1 MGQSDGA
8 TILTTFSTATNI
20 PLLPFLSAA
29 HSSASRPGALCAQR
43 ATHTCYFERRDGART
58 VLPGRLAHRH
68 APRRRWPRRGDRVS
82 ANCSTHAEKH
92 VLASKPELKR
102 MAAGLGRAEG
112 PREAGFERCVGTI
125 VFEEVG
131 AASAEDRWCLVKR
144 GEDAYAED
152 WKSRQENQSLM
163 GTSTGAAPRPR

>member
-1 MGQSDGA
+1 MPP
-8 TILTTFSTATNI
+8 FSSRSRRRRTYRSC
-20 PLLPFLSAA
+20 PFLSAA
-29 HSSASRPGALCAQR
+29 HSSTSRPGALCAQR
-43 ATHTCYFERRDGART
+43 ATHTRYFERRDGTCT

-112 PREAGFERCVGTI
+112 PREAGLERCVGTI

-131 AASAEDRWCLVKR
+131 AQGVEGESKR
-144 GEDAYAED
+144 EGSGRRRLFLS
-152 WKSRQENQSLM
+152 SR
-163 GTSTGAAPRPR
+163 GAGARTSFLERADSDMS